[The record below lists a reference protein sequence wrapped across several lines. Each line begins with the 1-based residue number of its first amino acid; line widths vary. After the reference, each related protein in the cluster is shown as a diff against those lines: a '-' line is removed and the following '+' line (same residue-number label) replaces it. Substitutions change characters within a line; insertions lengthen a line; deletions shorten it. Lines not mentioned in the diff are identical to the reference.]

1 MAAPGAPGKGEESG
15 RPAPKPWAA
24 GAGRLRSFFGIM
36 ASLSTVRTSPRV
48 TALDPL
54 HLFTSLVASAA
65 WPALRLVLHL
75 AFFLAA
81 CVILWRVWAWLQF
94 AEPGQA
100 AGAGGWFSL
109 PMLALM
115 AAFLTVLGYQ
125 ASWQLTGLFRPQFV
139 AFMQSH
145 DRREF
150 NPAHRILRG
159 RILDRRGRVLAQSQE
174 IEGRVYRVYPFGA
187 AFAHTV
193 GYSDPRFG
201 AIGAEAAANAQLN
214 GATPETLA
222 SWGELGRQLL
232 TKTKHPRGQDL
243 TLTLDADLQRL
254 ALQRLGDR
262 FGAVVLVRPKDGA
275 VLVLATSPA
284 FDPNRLE
291 PELFR
296 GPAPGTPLL
305 NRATQG
311 LYPPGSVFK
320 VVMAAEAIEAG
331 FSGTLNCPAEGF
343 TTSRRYPPIRDHDYY
358 SARKAGRA
366 WSGFGNLDLTTAFA
380 ESSNVFFAQLGVRYG
395 QDAFAR
401 TGERFAFD
409 RQVRLYPGT
418 DRYGSLSTGRLPRFA
433 PSDLYGLAQASI
445 GQGRVLASPAHL
457 STIAAAVANR
467 GLAMRPRLLVQE
479 PPEPLGQYMSA
490 QTAAR
495 LAGMMRKV
503 VTEGTGRG
511 INGADL
517 AIAGKTGTAE
527 NPRGAPHSWFIG
539 FAPAAD
545 PTLAV
550 VVLVE
555 HGGFGASVAAP
566 IARDLLVKAL
576 ELGVGP

>member
-1 MAAPGAPGKGEESG
+1 M
-15 RPAPKPWAA
+15 
-24 GAGRLRSFFGIM
+24 
-36 ASLSTVRTSPRV
+36 
-48 TALDPL
+48 TAIDPL
-54 HLFTSLVASAA
+54 HLFGSLVGSAA

-75 AFFLAA
+75 AFFIAA
-81 CVILWRVWAWLQF
+81 CVVLWRAWAWLRLTELRP
-94 AEPGQA
+94 AV
-100 AGAGGWFSL
+100 GADGWLSWPL
-109 PMLALM
+109 LVLT
-115 AAFLTVLGYQ
+115 AAFLAVLGYQ

-159 RILDRRGRVLAQSQE
+159 RILDRHGRILAQSRE
-174 IEGRVYRVYPFGA
+174 LEGRVWRVYPFGP

-214 GATPETLA
+214 GATPQTLA

-232 TKTKHPRGQDL
+232 TKTKQPRGQDL
-243 TLTLDADLQRL
+243 TLTLDSELQLL
-254 ALQRLGDR
+254 ALQRLGER
-262 FGAVVLVRPKDGA
+262 LGTVVLLRPKDGA
-275 VLVLATSPA
+275 VLVLANSPA
-284 FDPNRLE
+284 FDPNRLG

-296 GPAPGTPLL
+296 GPSPGTPLL

-320 VVMAAEAIEAG
+320 VVMAAQAIEAG

-358 SARKAGRA
+358 SAQKAGRA

-395 QDAFAR
+395 RDAFAR

-418 DRYGSLSTGRLPRFA
+418 DRYGNLSTGRLPRLA
-433 PSDLYGLAQASI
+433 PTDLYGLAQASI
-445 GQGRVLASPAHL
+445 GQGRVLASPMHL
-457 STIAAAVANR
+457 ATIAAAVANG

-479 PPEPLGQYMSA
+479 PAASLGQYMTV

-503 VTEGTGRG
+503 VTQGTGRG
-511 INGADL
+511 INDAGL

-527 NPRGAPHSWFIG
+527 SLRGAPHSWFIG
-539 FAPAAD
+539 FAPAGD
-545 PTLAV
+545 PMLAV

-555 HGGFGASVAAP
+555 HGGFGSSVAAP

-576 ELGVGP
+576 ELRVGP

>member
-1 MAAPGAPGKGEESG
+1 MTTFDP
-15 RPAPKPWAA
+15 
-24 GAGRLRSFFGIM
+24 LQLF
-36 ASLSTVRTSPRV
+36 ASLVG
-48 TALDPL
+48 
-54 HLFTSLVASAA
+54 SAA
-65 WPALRLVLHL
+65 WPALLLILHL

-81 CVILWRVWAWLQF
+81 CVILWRAWAQLQPVD
-94 AEPGQA
+94 ARPPGGVVGLVSA
-100 AGAGGWFSL
+100 
-109 PMLALM
+109 PMLVLLAV
-115 AAFLTVLGYQ
+115 FLAVLIYE

-139 AFMQSH
+139 TFMQSH

-150 NPAHRILRG
+150 NPAHRIARG
-159 RILDRRGRVLAQSQE
+159 RILDRRGRVLALSRE
-174 IEGRVYRVYPFGA
+174 VEGQVYRVYPFGP

-193 GYSDPRFG
+193 GYSDPQFG

-214 GATPETLA
+214 GATPQTLA
-222 SWGELGRQLL
+222 SWSELGRQLL
-232 TKTKHPRGQDL
+232 TKDQRPRGQDL
-243 TLTLDADLQRL
+243 TLTLDSELQLL
-254 ALQRLGDR
+254 ALERLGDR
-262 FGAVVLVRPKDGA
+262 AGAAVLMRTRDGA
-275 VLVLATSPA
+275 LLVLATNPA
-284 FDPNRLE
+284 FDPNQLE
-291 PELFR
+291 PDLFR
-296 GPAPGTPLL
+296 TRAPGTPLL

-320 VVMAAEAIEAG
+320 VVMAAEALEAG
-331 FSGTLNCPAEGF
+331 FTGTLNCPAEGY
-343 TTSRRYPPIRDHDYY
+343 TTSQHYPPIRDHDFY

-366 WSGFGNLDLTTAFA
+366 WSGFGALDLPTAFA

-395 QDAFAR
+395 HDAFAR
-401 TGERFAFD
+401 TGERFLFD

-418 DRYGSLSTGRLPRFA
+418 DRYGSLSTGRLPRLA
-433 PSDLYGLAQASI
+433 QSDLYGLAQASI

-457 STIAAAVANR
+457 ATIAAAVANR
-467 GLAMRPRLLVQE
+467 GLAMRPRLLAQE
-479 PPEPLGQYMSA
+479 PPAPLGQYMSP

-527 NPRGAPHSWFIG
+527 NPGGTAHSWFIG

-550 VVLVE
+550 AVLVE

>member
-1 MAAPGAPGKGEESG
+1 
-15 RPAPKPWAA
+15 
-24 GAGRLRSFFGIM
+24 
-36 ASLSTVRTSPRV
+36 V
-48 TALDPL
+48 TAVDPL
-54 HLFTSLVASAA
+54 HLFGSLVGSAA

-75 AFFLAA
+75 AFFIAA
-81 CVILWRVWAWLQF
+81 CVVLWRAWAWLRLT
-94 AEPGQA
+94 EPRPA
-100 AGAGGWFSL
+100 AGAGGWFPWPL
-109 PMLALM
+109 LVLT
-115 AAFLTVLGYQ
+115 AAFLAVLGYQ
-125 ASWQLTGLFRPQFV
+125 ASWHLTGLFRPRFV

-159 RILDRRGRVLAQSQE
+159 RILDRRGRVLAQSRE
-174 IEGRVYRVYPFGA
+174 LEGRVRRVYPFGP

-193 GYSDPRFG
+193 GYSDPQFG

-214 GATPETLA
+214 GATPQTLA

-232 TKTKHPRGQDL
+232 TKTKQPRGQDL
-243 TLTLDADLQRL
+243 TLTLDSDLQLL
-254 ALQRLGDR
+254 ALQRLGER
-262 FGAVVLVRPKDGA
+262 RGAVVLLRPQDGA
-275 VLVLATSPA
+275 VLVSATSPA
-284 FDPNRLE
+284 FDPNRLG

-320 VVMAAEAIEAG
+320 VVMAAQAIEAG
-331 FSGTLNCPAEGF
+331 FSGTLHCPAGGF

-358 SARKAGRA
+358 SAQKAGRA
-366 WSGFGNLDLTTAFA
+366 WAGFGNLDLTTAFA

-395 QDAFAR
+395 RDAFAR
-401 TGERFAFD
+401 AGERFAFD

-418 DRYGSLSTGRLPRFA
+418 DRYGSLSTGRLPRLA
-433 PSDLYGLAQASI
+433 ASDLYGLAQASI
-445 GQGRVLASPAHL
+445 GQGRVLASPMHL
-457 STIAAAVANR
+457 ATIAAAVANR

-479 PPEPLGQYMSA
+479 PAAPLGQYMTA
-490 QTAAR
+490 PTAAR

-503 VTEGTGRG
+503 VTQGTGRG
-511 INGADL
+511 IDDAGL

-527 NPRGAPHSWFIG
+527 NPRGAAHSWFIG

-545 PTLAV
+545 PRLAV
-550 VVLVE
+550 AVLVE
-555 HGGFGASVAAP
+555 HGGFGSSVAAP

-576 ELGVGP
+576 ELGAGP

>member
-1 MAAPGAPGKGEESG
+1 MIMG
-15 RPAPKPWAA
+15 RPAPPS
-24 GAGRLRSFFGIM
+24 GPPPRL
-36 ASLSTVRTSPRV
+36 
-48 TALDPL
+48 TAFDPL
-54 HLFTSLVASAA
+54 HLFASLVASAA

-81 CVILWRVWAWLQF
+81 CVILWRVRVWLRQGE
-94 AEPGQA
+94 ARPGPGLA
-100 AGAGGWFSL
+100 TGTGGWATV
-109 PMLALM
+109 ALLVLT
-115 AAFLTVLGYQ
+115 AAFLAVLGYQ
-125 ASWQLTGLFRPQFV
+125 ASWQLTGLFRPRFV

-150 NPAHRILRG
+150 NPAHRIQRG
-159 RILDRRGRVLAQSQE
+159 RILDRRGRVLAQSTE
-174 IEGRVYRVYPFGA
+174 IEGQVYRLYPFGP

-214 GATPETLA
+214 GATPQTLA

-232 TKTKHPRGQDL
+232 TKTKRPRGQDL
-243 TLTLDADLQRL
+243 TLTLDSDLQLL

-262 FGAVVLVRPKDGA
+262 FGAVVLLRPQDGA
-275 VLVLATSPA
+275 LLVLATSPA
-284 FDPNRLE
+284 FDPNRLA

-320 VVMAAEAIEAG
+320 VVMAALALEAG
-331 FSGTLNCPAEGF
+331 FRGTLNCPAGGY

-358 SARKAGRA
+358 SARRAGRTWA
-366 WSGFGNLDLTTAFA
+366 GFGNLDLTTAFA

-395 QDAFAR
+395 RDAFAR
-401 TGERFAFD
+401 AGEQFQFD

-433 PSDLYGLAQASI
+433 PTDLYGLAQASI

-457 STIAAAVANR
+457 ATIAAAVANR
-467 GLAMRPRLLVQE
+467 GLAMRPRLLAQE
-479 PPEPLGQYMSA
+479 PPEPLGQYMA
-490 QTAAR
+490 APTAAR
-495 LAGMMRKV
+495 LATMMRKV
-503 VTEGTGRG
+503 VTAGTGRG
-511 INGADL
+511 IDGTQL

-539 FAPAAD
+539 FAPAAA

-550 VVLVE
+550 AVLVE
-555 HGGFGASVAAP
+555 HGGFGSSVAAP
-566 IARDLLVKAL
+566 IARDLLIKAL
-576 ELGVGP
+576 ELGP